1 MLEENNQDNQ
11 NETGQENPPP
21 QQIKKK
27 LKKSRSLLLKEH
39 SKYIAPIL
47 LNFNIE
53 EKDKKLEEMLSD
65 LEIFRSEYKEN
76 QEKNIINSE
85 QDNINTTTATKL
97 FIFNALE
104 KNLIE
109 ISCINNKEIR
119 SNRLNILYLWYKER
133 TKISE
138 DLRKINV
145 KSYKEIN
152 EIDEEELLKEKEE
165 KKNEE
170 NNENKKKETNKKI
183 NYRKLNPRNEDLINK
198 KMLDEYQRKLLSSSI
213 ILNKNRQKTRND
225 KKIGQ
230 GDNQQEKTTESAT
243 LAKTIPATP
252 HQDFWAGDYSTF
264 YSYKNGTNLT
274 AIRNNLNS
282 GSLTCYMDQAKGGE
296 HESTFFPNY
305 NKGTGLYF
313 PPLNRETK
321 FSYSYNRP
329 QYNYD
334 TMIIEN
340 NIKNN
345 KLKLLSEKRGEEE
358 IIEHL
363 NKYGLKRAKYKEE
376 MNNKYELKSVINM
389 YVNSNEFNSP
399 LLEKYKI
406 KSNSLKKDKS
416 VFNSNNINFNQTMN
430 TPIKNFSI
438 GISSFTQKN
447 ETDKKNQHNN
457 KEIEEFEKA
466 LDDNRIE
473 MISPLRI
480 DEDAASTGS
489 KKKKIGKS
497 VSQKIVHKKKLFRG
511 LNDKIKTNEI
521 KNLDINTKN
530 ILEQN
535 KINKI
540 KFKIKLPKEKIQSHL
555 INIFQKKSDKISSD
569 VISKLISNDSLFKE
583 KTAFENICS
592 INMNNKIHDK
602 SSAADNKSLYSIS
615 KDEDEESGYHN
626 FCLSMYDQGNL
637 RKINDNNSNVNK
649 YFGYTNLNKHNL
661 KDSKIQLNQL
671 HRTFHLFK
679 DNFLNLRRT
688 MSDWKKHEYTNLVD
702 EIKKNNKK
710 CGKER
715 DRDRDRDRDSLLRNN
730 SFGFRNMRI
739 KKQNPLLNAMINPKD
754 EFGYS
759 KYFLPRSGSMLLSRI
774 EEPKTKKKK

>member
-152 EIDEEELLKEKEE
+152 EIDEEELLREKEE

-170 NNENKKKETNKKI
+170 NDGDKKKEDTNKKI

-243 LAKTIPATP
+243 LAKTISATP

-406 KSNSLKKDKS
+406 K
-416 VFNSNNINFNQTMN
+416 
-430 TPIKNFSI
+430 
-438 GISSFTQKN
+438 
-447 ETDKKNQHNN
+447 
-457 KEIEEFEKA
+457 
-466 LDDNRIE
+466 
-473 MISPLRI
+473 
-480 DEDAASTGS
+480 
-489 KKKKIGKS
+489 
-497 VSQKIVHKKKLFRG
+497 
-511 LNDKIKTNEI
+511 
-521 KNLDINTKN
+521 
-530 ILEQN
+530 
-535 KINKI
+535 
-540 KFKIKLPKEKIQSHL
+540 
-555 INIFQKKSDKISSD
+555 
-569 VISKLISNDSLFKE
+569 
-583 KTAFENICS
+583 
-592 INMNNKIHDK
+592 
-602 SSAADNKSLYSIS
+602 
-615 KDEDEESGYHN
+615 
-626 FCLSMYDQGNL
+626 
-637 RKINDNNSNVNK
+637 
-649 YFGYTNLNKHNL
+649 
-661 KDSKIQLNQL
+661 
-671 HRTFHLFK
+671 
-679 DNFLNLRRT
+679 
-688 MSDWKKHEYTNLVD
+688 
-702 EIKKNNKK
+702 
-710 CGKER
+710 
-715 DRDRDRDRDSLLRNN
+715 
-730 SFGFRNMRI
+730 
-739 KKQNPLLNAMINPKD
+739 
-754 EFGYS
+754 
-759 KYFLPRSGSMLLSRI
+759 
-774 EEPKTKKKK
+774 

>member
-1 MLEENNQDNQ
+1 MQEENNQDNQ
-11 NETGQENPPP
+11 NETGQENPRP
-21 QQIKKK
+21 QQTRKK
-27 LKKSRSLLLKEH
+27 LKKSRSLFLKEH

-53 EKDKKLEEMLSD
+53 EKNKKLEEMLSD
-65 LEIFRSEYKEN
+65 LEIFRCEYKEN

-85 QDNINTTTATKL
+85 QENKNTTTSTKL

-170 NNENKKKETNKKI
+170 NDENKKKENTNKKI
-183 NYRKLNPRNEDLINK
+183 NYRKLNPRNEDLIDK
-198 KMLDEYQRKLLSSSI
+198 KMLDEYQRKLLSRSLI
-213 ILNKNRQKTRND
+213 DNKKWQKTRND
-225 KKIGQ
+225 KKIGKS
-230 GDNQQEKTTESAT
+230 DNQQEKTTESAT
-243 LAKTIPATP
+243 MAKTISVTP

-274 AIRNNLNS
+274 TIRNNLNS

-296 HESTFFPNY
+296 HENTFFPNY

-358 IIEHL
+358 IKEHL
-363 NKYGLKRAKYKEE
+363 NKYGFKRAKYKEE

-406 KSNSLKKDKS
+406 KANSLQKDKS
-416 VFNSNNINFNQTMN
+416 VFNSNNINFNHTMN
-430 TPIKNFSI
+430 TPIKKFTI

-447 ETDKKNQHNN
+447 ENEKKKQHSN
-457 KEIEEFEKA
+457 KEIEELEKA

-473 MISPLRI
+473 LISPMRS
-480 DEDAASTGS
+480 DEDISSTGS

-497 VSQKIVHKKKLFRG
+497 VSQKNVRNNKLFRG

-521 KNLDINTKN
+521 KNIDTNTKN

-555 INIFQKKSDKISSD
+555 INTFQKKSDKIASD
-569 VISKLISNDSLFKE
+569 AISKLISNDSLFKE

-592 INMNNKIHDK
+592 INMNNKLHEK
-602 SSAADNKSLYSIS
+602 YSADNKSLYSIS

-637 RKINDNNSNVNK
+637 KKINDNNSNVNK

-661 KDSKIQLNQL
+661 KDSKMQLNQL

-688 MSDWKKHEYTNLVD
+688 MSDWKKHEYTNLVN

-710 CGKER
+710 GGKER
-715 DRDRDRDRDSLLRNN
+715 DRDRDRDRDNLLRNN
-730 SFGFRNMRI
+730 SFGFKNIRI
-739 KKQNPLLNAMINPKD
+739 KKQNSLLNAMINPKD

-774 EEPKTKKKK
+774 EEPKNKKKK

>member
-1 MLEENNQDNQ
+1 MLEENNQENQ

-21 QQIKKK
+21 QQTKKK
-27 LKKSRSLLLKEH
+27 LKKSRSLLLREH

-53 EKDKKLEEMLSD
+53 EKNKKLEEMLSD
-65 LEIFRSEYKEN
+65 LELFRCEYKEN
-76 QEKNIINSE
+76 QEKNIINSG
-85 QDNINTTTATKL
+85 QDNANTTTSTKL

-133 TKISE
+133 NKISE

-152 EIDEEELLKEKEE
+152 EIDEEEMLREKEE
-165 KKNEE
+165 KKNEK
-170 NNENKKKETNKKI
+170 NKENKKKETNKKI

-198 KMLDEYQRKLLSSSI
+198 KMLDEYQRKLLSRSLI
-213 ILNKNRQKTRND
+213 DNKNRQKTRND
-225 KKIGQ
+225 KKIVQ
-230 GDNQQEKTTESAT
+230 MDNKQEKTTESAT
-243 LAKTIPATP
+243 LAKTISVTP

-264 YSYKNGTNLT
+264 YSYKHGTNLT

-296 HESTFFPNY
+296 HESSFFPNY

-406 KSNSLKKDKS
+406 KANSLQKDKS
-416 VFNSNNINFNQTMN
+416 VFNSNNNNLNQTMN
-430 TPIKNFSI
+430 TPIKKFTI

-447 ETDKKNQHNN
+447 ETEKKNQHSN
-457 KEIEEFEKA
+457 KEIEELEKA

-473 MISPLRI
+473 IISPMGS
-480 DEDAASTGS
+480 DEDIANTGS

-497 VSQKIVHKKKLFRG
+497 VSQKNVHNKKLFRG

-521 KNLDINTKN
+521 KNLDTNTKN

-555 INIFQKKSDKISSD
+555 INTFQKKSDKIASD

-592 INMNNKIHDK
+592 INLNNKLHEK
-602 SSAADNKSLYSIS
+602 SSADNKSLYSIS

-661 KDSKIQLNQL
+661 KDSKMPLNQL

-679 DNFLNLRRT
+679 DNFLNLR
-688 MSDWKKHEYTNLVD
+688 KL
-702 EIKKNNKK
+702 
-710 CGKER
+710 
-715 DRDRDRDRDSLLRNN
+715 
-730 SFGFRNMRI
+730 
-739 KKQNPLLNAMINPKD
+739 
-754 EFGYS
+754 
-759 KYFLPRSGSMLLSRI
+759 
-774 EEPKTKKKK
+774 

>member
-1 MLEENNQDNQ
+1 
-11 NETGQENPPP
+11 
-21 QQIKKK
+21 
-27 LKKSRSLLLKEH
+27 
-39 SKYIAPIL
+39 
-47 LNFNIE
+47 
-53 EKDKKLEEMLSD
+53 MLSD
-65 LEIFRSEYKEN
+65 LEIFRCEYKEN

-85 QDNINTTTATKL
+85 QDNTNTTTSTKL

-170 NNENKKKETNKKI
+170 NDENKKKENTNKKI
-183 NYRKLNPRNEDLINK
+183 NYRKLNPRNEDLIDK
-198 KMLDEYQRKLLSSSI
+198 KMLDEYQRKLLSRSLI
-213 ILNKNRQKTRND
+213 DNKKWQKTRND
-225 KKIGQ
+225 KKIGKS
-230 GDNQQEKTTESAT
+230 DNQQEKTTESAT
-243 LAKTIPATP
+243 MAKTISVTP

-274 AIRNNLNS
+274 TIRNNLNS

-296 HESTFFPNY
+296 HENTFFPNY

-358 IIEHL
+358 IKEHL
-363 NKYGLKRAKYKEE
+363 NKYGFKRAKYKEE

-406 KSNSLKKDKS
+406 KANSLQKDKS

-430 TPIKNFSI
+430 TPIQKFTI

-447 ETDKKNQHNN
+447 ETEKKKQHSN
-457 KEIEEFEKA
+457 KEIEELEKA

-473 MISPLRI
+473 LISPMRS
-480 DEDAASTGS
+480 DEDISSTGS

-497 VSQKIVHKKKLFRG
+497 VSQKNVHNKKLFRG

-521 KNLDINTKN
+521 KNLDTNSKN

-555 INIFQKKSDKISSD
+555 INTFQKKSDKISSD
-569 VISKLISNDSLFKE
+569 AISKLISNDSLFKE

-592 INMNNKIHDK
+592 ININNKLHEK
-602 SSAADNKSLYSIS
+602 YSADNKSLYSIS

-637 RKINDNNSNVNK
+637 KKINDNNSNVNK

-661 KDSKIQLNQL
+661 KDSKMQLNQL

-688 MSDWKKHEYTNLVD
+688 MSDWKKHEYTNLVN

-710 CGKER
+710 GGKER
-715 DRDRDRDRDSLLRNN
+715 DRDRDRDRDNLLRNN
-730 SFGFRNMRI
+730 SFGFKNIRI
-739 KKQNPLLNAMINPKD
+739 KKQNSLLNAMINPKD

-774 EEPKTKKKK
+774 EEPKNKKKK

>member
-1 MLEENNQDNQ
+1 MLEEKNQDNQ

-21 QQIKKK
+21 QQTRKK
-27 LKKSRSLLLKEH
+27 LKKSRSLFLKEH

-53 EKDKKLEEMLSD
+53 EKNKKLEEMLSD
-65 LEIFRSEYKEN
+65 LEIFRCEYKEN

-85 QDNINTTTATKL
+85 QDNTNTTTSTKL

-170 NNENKKKETNKKI
+170 NDENKKKENTNKKI
-183 NYRKLNPRNEDLINK
+183 NYRKLNPRNEDLIDK
-198 KMLDEYQRKLLSSSI
+198 KMLDEYQRKLLSRSLI
-213 ILNKNRQKTRND
+213 DNKKWQKTRND
-225 KKIGQ
+225 KKIGKS
-230 GDNQQEKTTESAT
+230 DNQQEKTTESAT
-243 LAKTIPATP
+243 MAKTISVTP

-274 AIRNNLNS
+274 TIRNNLNS

-296 HESTFFPNY
+296 HENTFFPNY

-358 IIEHL
+358 IKEHL
-363 NKYGLKRAKYKEE
+363 NKYGFKRAKYKEE

-406 KSNSLKKDKS
+406 KANSLQKDKS

-430 TPIKNFSI
+430 TPIQKFTI

-447 ETDKKNQHNN
+447 ETEKKKQHSN
-457 KEIEEFEKA
+457 KEIEELEKA

-473 MISPLRI
+473 LISPMRS
-480 DEDAASTGS
+480 DEDISSTGS

-497 VSQKIVHKKKLFRG
+497 VSQKNVHNKKLFRG

-521 KNLDINTKN
+521 KNLDTNTKN

-555 INIFQKKSDKISSD
+555 INTFQKKSDKIASD
-569 VISKLISNDSLFKE
+569 AISKLISNDSLFKE

-592 INMNNKIHDK
+592 INMNNKLHEK
-602 SSAADNKSLYSIS
+602 YSADNKSLYSIS

-637 RKINDNNSNVNK
+637 KKINDNNSNVNK

-661 KDSKIQLNQL
+661 KDSKMQLNQL

-688 MSDWKKHEYTNLVD
+688 MSDWKKHEYTNLVN

-710 CGKER
+710 GGKER
-715 DRDRDRDRDSLLRNN
+715 DRDRDRDRDNLLRNN
-730 SFGFRNMRI
+730 SFGFKNIRI
-739 KKQNPLLNAMINPKD
+739 KKQNSLLNAMINPKD

-774 EEPKTKKKK
+774 EEPKNKKKK

>member
-11 NETGQENPPP
+11 NETGQENPRP
-21 QQIKKK
+21 QQTRKK
-27 LKKSRSLLLKEH
+27 LKKSRSLFLKEH

-53 EKDKKLEEMLSD
+53 EKNKKLEEMLSD
-65 LEIFRSEYKEN
+65 LEIFRCEYKEN

-85 QDNINTTTATKL
+85 QENKNTTTSTKL

-170 NNENKKKETNKKI
+170 NDENKKKENTNKKI
-183 NYRKLNPRNEDLINK
+183 NYRKLNPRNEDLIDK
-198 KMLDEYQRKLLSSSI
+198 KMLDEYQRKLLSRSLI
-213 ILNKNRQKTRND
+213 DNKKWQKTRND
-225 KKIGQ
+225 KKIGKS
-230 GDNQQEKTTESAT
+230 DNQQEKTTESAT
-243 LAKTIPATP
+243 MAKTISVTP

-274 AIRNNLNS
+274 TIRNNLNS

-296 HESTFFPNY
+296 HENTFFPNY

-358 IIEHL
+358 IKEHL
-363 NKYGLKRAKYKEE
+363 NKYGFKRAKYKEE

-406 KSNSLKKDKS
+406 KANSLQKDKS
-416 VFNSNNINFNQTMN
+416 VFNSNNINFNHTMN
-430 TPIKNFSI
+430 TPIKKFTI

-447 ETDKKNQHNN
+447 ENEKKKQHSN
-457 KEIEEFEKA
+457 KEIEELEKA

-473 MISPLRI
+473 LISPMRS
-480 DEDAASTGS
+480 DEDISSTGS

-497 VSQKIVHKKKLFRG
+497 VSQKNVRNNKLFRG

-521 KNLDINTKN
+521 KNIDTNTKN

-555 INIFQKKSDKISSD
+555 INTFQKKSDKISSD
-569 VISKLISNDSLFKE
+569 AISKLISNDSLFKE

-592 INMNNKIHDK
+592 INMNNKLHEK
-602 SSAADNKSLYSIS
+602 YSADNKSLYSIS

-637 RKINDNNSNVNK
+637 KKINDNNSNVNK

-661 KDSKIQLNQL
+661 KDSKMQLNQL

-688 MSDWKKHEYTNLVD
+688 MSDWKKHEYTNLVN

-710 CGKER
+710 GGKER
-715 DRDRDRDRDSLLRNN
+715 DRDRDRDRDNLLRNN
-730 SFGFRNMRI
+730 SFGFKNIRI
-739 KKQNPLLNAMINPKD
+739 KKQNSLLNAMINPKD

-774 EEPKTKKKK
+774 EEPKNKKKK